1 MKSQSPAEL
10 TVQVRKVIVR
20 APQNGALLLTGRLI
34 QRELKVQIHDEAT
47 TERLI
52 SHAISDPSVKGG
64 AEGAVTMTGATGVGV
79 TGVGVTGVGAIGVG
93 AIGVGAT
100 GAGTTGAGTTGAEAV
115 VAPGDVEGM
124 ERGIP
129 SHLLTATHFSITR
142 LRRSKWVLNPLFLL
156 SNSLLERN
164 GTGLKTNTREAAHGN
179 DLLLLT

>member
-1 MKSQSPAEL
+1 MKSRSPAEL
-10 TVQVRKVIVR
+10 TVQVRKVIVT

-34 QRELKVQIHDEAT
+34 QRELKVQIHEEVT

-64 AEGAVTMTGATGVGV
+64 AEGAVTMAGA

-93 AIGVGAT
+93 A
-100 GAGTTGAGTTGAEAV
+100 TGAEAV

-124 ERGIP
+124 ARGIP
-129 SHLLTATHFSITR
+129 SHLLTATHFSVTR
-142 LRRSKWVLNPLFLL
+142 LRRSKWLLNPLFLI

-164 GTGLKTNTREAAHGN
+164 GTGLKMNE
-179 DLLLLT
+179 

>member
-34 QRELKVQIHDEAT
+34 QRELKGQIHDEAI

-93 AIGVGAT
+93 AIGVGA
-100 GAGTTGAGTTGAEAV
+100 TGAGTTGAEAV

>member
-100 GAGTTGAGTTGAEAV
+100 GAGTTGAEAV

>member
-1 MKSQSPAEL
+1 MKSRNPAEL
-10 TVQVRKVIVR
+10 TVQVHKVIVT

-34 QRELKVQIHDEAT
+34 QRELKVQIHEEAT

-64 AEGAVTMTGATGVGV
+64 AEGAVTMAGA

-93 AIGVGAT
+93 A
-100 GAGTTGAGTTGAEAV
+100 TGAEAV

-124 ERGIP
+124 ARGIP
-129 SHLLTATHFSITR
+129 SHLLTATHFFVTR
-142 LRRSKWVLNPLFLL
+142 LRRSKWLLNPLFLI

-164 GTGLKTNTREAAHGN
+164 GTGLKMNE
-179 DLLLLT
+179 

>member
-1 MKSQSPAEL
+1 MTVERTLRRTIVKSRNPAEL
-10 TVQVRKVIVR
+10 TVQVRKVIVT

-34 QRELKVQIHDEAT
+34 QRELKVQIHEEVT

-64 AEGAVTMTGATGVGV
+64 AEGAVTMAGA

-93 AIGVGAT
+93 AT
-100 GAGTTGAGTTGAEAV
+100 GTEAV

-124 ERGIP
+124 ARGIP
-129 SHLLTATHFSITR
+129 SHLLTATHFFVTR
-142 LRRSKWVLNPLFLL
+142 LRRSKWLLNPLFLL

-164 GTGLKTNTREAAHGN
+164 GTGLKMNPREGAHGN

>member
-1 MKSQSPAEL
+1 MTVERTLRRTIVKSRNPAEL
-10 TVQVRKVIVR
+10 TVQVRKVIVT

-34 QRELKVQIHDEAT
+34 QRELKVQIHEEVT

-64 AEGAVTMTGATGVGV
+64 AEGAVTMAGA

-93 AIGVGAT
+93 A
-100 GAGTTGAGTTGAEAV
+100 TGAEAV

-124 ERGIP
+124 ARGIP
-129 SHLLTATHFSITR
+129 SHLLTATHFSVTR
-142 LRRSKWVLNPLFLL
+142 LRRSKWLLNPLFLL

-164 GTGLKTNTREAAHGN
+164 GTGLKMNE
-179 DLLLLT
+179 

>member
-1 MKSQSPAEL
+1 MKSRNPAEL
-10 TVQVRKVIVR
+10 TVQVRKVIVT

-34 QRELKVQIHDEAT
+34 QRELKVQIHEEVT

-64 AEGAVTMTGATGVGV
+64 AEGAVTMAGA

-93 AIGVGAT
+93 A
-100 GAGTTGAGTTGAEAV
+100 TGAEAV

-124 ERGIP
+124 ARGIP
-129 SHLLTATHFSITR
+129 SHLLTATHFSVTR
-142 LRRSKWVLNPLFLL
+142 LRRSKWLLNPLFLI

-164 GTGLKTNTREAAHGN
+164 GTGLKMNE
-179 DLLLLT
+179 

>member
-1 MKSQSPAEL
+1 MTVERTLRRTIVKSRNPAEL
-10 TVQVRKVIVR
+10 TVQVRKVIVT

-34 QRELKVQIHDEAT
+34 QRELKVQIHEEVT

-64 AEGAVTMTGATGVGV
+64 AEGAVTMAGA

-93 AIGVGAT
+93 A
-100 GAGTTGAGTTGAEAV
+100 TGAEAV

-124 ERGIP
+124 ARGIP
-129 SHLLTATHFSITR
+129 SHLLTATHFSVTR
-142 LRRSKWVLNPLFLL
+142 LRRSKWLLNPLFLI

-164 GTGLKTNTREAAHGN
+164 GTGLKMNE
-179 DLLLLT
+179 

>member
-10 TVQVRKVIVR
+10 TVQVRKVIVT
-20 APQNGALLLTGRLI
+20 APQNGALLLTRRLI

-64 AEGAVTMTGATGVGV
+64 AEGAVTMAGA

-100 GAGTTGAGTTGAEAV
+100 GAGTTGAEAV

-124 ERGIP
+124 ERGTP

-142 LRRSKWVLNPLFLL
+142 LRRSKCLLNPLFLL

-164 GTGLKTNTREAAHGN
+164 GTGLKTNPREAAHGN